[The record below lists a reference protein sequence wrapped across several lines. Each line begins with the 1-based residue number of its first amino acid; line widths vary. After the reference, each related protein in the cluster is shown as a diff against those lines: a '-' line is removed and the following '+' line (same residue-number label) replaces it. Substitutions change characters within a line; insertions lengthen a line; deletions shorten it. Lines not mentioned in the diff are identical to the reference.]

1 MARSGQRRMVVL
13 TGLKAGRICRYNKII
28 HMFHGVGVASMA
40 EREIMVRITRP
51 ARARGTFQLPFD
63 LRDRVCGLY

>member
-1 MARSGQRRMVVL
+1 MALSGQRGMVVL
-13 TGLKAGRICRYNKII
+13 TRLKAGRYNKKI
-28 HMFHGVGVASMA
+28 HMFYGVAVGSMA
-40 EREIMVRITRP
+40 ERENMVRITRP